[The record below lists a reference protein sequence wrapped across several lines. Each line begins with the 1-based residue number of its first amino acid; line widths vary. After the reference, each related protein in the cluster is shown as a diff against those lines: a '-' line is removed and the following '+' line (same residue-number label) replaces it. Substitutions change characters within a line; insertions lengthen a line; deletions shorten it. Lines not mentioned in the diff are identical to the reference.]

1 MSFDL
6 GYPSRWLERPFASTC
21 KLILLFMDT
30 TTGTGTWYWYTG
42 CQKFAFCEPEEHD
55 GVLVKHTG
63 TGETILEKIT

>member
-1 MSFDL
+1 MQTYIIIH
-6 GYPSRWLERPFASTC
+6 GYNYRYR
-21 KLILLFMDT
+21 
-30 TTGTGTWYWYTG
+30 TWYWYTG